1 MSSPASQSTAALP
14 FDLKGSVFTL
24 SVMHLHRLDLEDI
37 GLRLNEKIRQ
47 APQFFRSMPVVLDL
61 DSLTEEI
68 TASDFTAL
76 VAVLR
81 EKGLVP
87 VGIRRGAE
95 QAQKAAVD
103 AGLAVL
109 PDSPGR
115 SGARTPREALP
126 TEAQPAEAPAPA
138 PALAPERAEPGTE
151 SAIRRS
157 ATRVVKQPV
166 RSGQQIYAEGG
177 DLIALKMVSAGA
189 EILAD
194 GNIHILGPLRGRALA
209 GAQGD
214 DTAHIICQSLEA
226 ELISIAGR
234 YRLFEEIDPSVRG
247 HAVHIYLNADRLVI
261 DRL

>member
-24 SVMHLHRLDLEDI
+24 SVMHLRRLDLEDI

-47 APQFFRSMPVVLDL
+47 APQFFRNMPVVLDL

-68 TASDFTAL
+68 ASSDFTAL
-76 VAVLR
+76 VVVLR

-115 SGARTPREALP
+115 AGARTAREAP
-126 TEAQPAEAPAPA
+126 PPEVPEPAAAPAPV
-138 PALAPERAEPGTE
+138 PAAAAAET
-151 SAIRRS
+151 AIRGS
-157 ATRVVKQPV
+157 TTRIVRQPV

-209 GAQGD
+209 GARGD
-214 DTAHIICQSLEA
+214 DKAHIICQSLEA

-234 YRLFEEIDPSVRG
+234 YRLFEELDPSVRG
-247 HAVHIYLNADRLVI
+247 HAVHIYLDADRLVI